1 MSRAS
6 RARFADVVR
15 APEVDLGL
23 ACLLIGVEVDPDLDV
38 DAGLARLDELAAA
51 VPPDLPPVE
60 GLRAVLSGYRGAP
73 RDYGSL
79 RSSLLHEVL
88 RSRAGLPI
96 LLSVL
101 WLAVARRRGAP
112 AEGVGLPGHFVVRVD
127 GQLLDPFSGGAS
139 VDPRAVPEEL
149 LHPWPAPAVL
159 LRVLTNVRAWAGSAS
174 ERSPA
179 ARWSLELSL
188 LLPHAPTGLRHELG
202 ALLVAQGHLL
212 AGAAE
217 LEAFADAV
225 EDADRA
231 AALGARSEAARARAR
246 LN

>member
-1 MSRAS
+1 MSRAT
-6 RARFADVVR
+6 RARFAEVVR

-23 ACLLIGVEVDPDLDV
+23 ACLLIGAEADPDLDV
-38 DAGLARLDELAAA
+38 AAALAHLDALADA
-51 VPPDLPPVE
+51 VPPGLAPVE
-60 GLRAVLSGYRGAP
+60 GLRAVLSGFRGAP

-88 RSRAGLPI
+88 RRRAGLPI
-96 LLSVL
+96 LLSVV
-101 WLAVARRRGAP
+101 WLEVARRRGVP

-127 GQLLDPFSGGAS
+127 GQLLDPFSGGAP
-139 VDPRAVPEEL
+139 VDPRGLPEEL
-149 LHPWPAPAVL
+149 LAPWPAPAVL

-174 ERSPA
+174 ERSGA

-202 ALLVAQGHLL
+202 ALLVATGHLL

-217 LEAFADAV
+217 LEAFADEV
-225 EDADRA
+225 EDADPAVAR
-231 AALGARSEAARARAR
+231 GARAEAAAARAR
-246 LN
+246 LS